1 MAILLNSFVGAINA
15 AEREEL
21 EAAALEMK
29 SKEMLRSA
37 PAGGIGRVGLTRMEQ
52 GSDLDGSVLQSTR

>member
-37 PAGGIGRVGLTRMEQ
+37 PAGGI
-52 GSDLDGSVLQSTR
+52 VLC

>member
-1 MAILLNSFVGAINA
+1 MAILLNSFVGAINN
-15 AEREEL
+15 AEREEA

-37 PAGGIGRVGLTRMEQ
+37 LARDIREMGH
-52 GSDLDGSVLQSTR
+52 